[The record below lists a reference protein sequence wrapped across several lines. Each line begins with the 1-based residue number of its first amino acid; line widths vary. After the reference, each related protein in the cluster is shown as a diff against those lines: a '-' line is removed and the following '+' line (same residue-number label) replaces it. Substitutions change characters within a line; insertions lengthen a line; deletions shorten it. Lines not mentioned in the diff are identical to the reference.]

1 MERGRVAVLREY
13 GRPIELE
20 EFEVPDPE
28 PGALVVKI
36 EQAGICG
43 SDLNIMRGVSPLN
56 PGGRA
61 LGHEGFGSVYR
72 LGPGLTTD
80 SLGRPLHEGDRIIHS
95 GVEPC
100 YRCQVCLRGEFA
112 WCPAYSPSSRLPGTF
127 PFFLGTYAD
136 YLYLEAGRPIFKI
149 PDGIPDSILT
159 FVNCALGTVTDP
171 LLRIGVNPGKSVV
184 VQGAGGLGLNAV
196 AMLRLLGAKNI
207 IVLDRQPGRL
217 ELARLMG
224 AAHTVNIDEFPAA
237 ADRAARIR
245 ELTGGRGADIVM
257 ELVGHPSLMEEGVDM
272 LASGGTFVQ
281 VGLTLADAEARIR
294 PVSLLRGKTIMGS
307 LMYRP
312 HVLPMLLDILSQ
324 PQGEIPPFDHIV
336 SRTYPLS
343 DINEALADME
353 WRSRAVEPAR
363 AAIVPD

>member
-20 EFEVPDPE
+20 EYEVPDPE
-28 PGALVVKI
+28 PGALVVRV

-72 LGPGLTTD
+72 LGAGLTTD
-80 SLGRPLHEGDRIIHS
+80 SLGQPLAEGDRIIHS

-100 YRCQVCLRGEFA
+100 YRCSVCLRGEFA
-112 WCPAYSPSSRLPGTF
+112 WCPSYSPSSRTPGKF

-171 LLRIGVNPGKSVV
+171 LLRIGVDPGQYVV

-196 AMLRLLGAKNI
+196 GMLRLLGARHI

-217 ELARLMG
+217 ELARQMG
-224 AAHTVNIDEFPAA
+224 AAHTVNIDELPDP

-245 ELTGGRGADIVM
+245 ELTGGCGADLVM
-257 ELVGHPSLMEEGVDM
+257 ELVGHPSLMEEGIGM

-281 VGLTLADAEARIR
+281 VGLTLSDAEAKIS

-307 LMYRP
+307 IMYRP
-312 HVLPMLLDILSQ
+312 RVLAMLLDILSRTD
-324 PQGEIPPFDHIV
+324 GEIPPFDLIV
-336 SRTYPLS
+336 SRTYPLTE
-343 DINEALADME
+343 INEALADME
-353 WRSRAVEPAR
+353 WRSRAVQPAR
-363 AAIVPD
+363 AAIIP

>member
-1 MERGRVAVLREY
+1 MEHGRVAVLREY

-20 EFEVPDPE
+20 EYEVPEPE

-61 LGHEGFGSVYR
+61 LGHEGFGTVYR
-72 LGPGLTTD
+72 LGAGLSTD
-80 SLGRPLHEGDRIIHS
+80 SLGRPLHEGDRVIHS

-100 YRCQVCLRGEFA
+100 YRCQACVRGEFA
-112 WCPAYSPSSRLPGTF
+112 WCPSYSPSSRVPGAF
-127 PFFLGTYAD
+127 PYFIGTYAD
-136 YLYLEAGRPIFKI
+136 YLYLEAGRPIFLV

-171 LLRIGVNPGKSVV
+171 LLRIGVNPGKTVV
-184 VQGAGGLGLNAV
+184 VQGAGGLGLNAI
-196 AMLRLLGAKNI
+196 AMLRLLGARDI
-207 IVLDRQPGRL
+207 IALDRQPGRL
-217 ELARLMG
+217 DLARQMG
-224 AAHTVNIDEFPAA
+224 AAHTVNIDELPEP

-257 ELVGHPSLMEEGVDM
+257 ELVGHPSLMEEGVGM

-281 VGLTLADAEARIR
+281 VGLTMADAEARVH
-294 PVSLLRGKTIMGS
+294 PVSLLRGKTIVGS
-307 LMYRP
+307 IMYRP
-312 HVLPMLLDILSQ
+312 QVLPMLLDILSRTD
-324 PQGEIPPFDHIV
+324 GEIPPFDLIV

-343 DINEALADME
+343 EINEALAEME
-353 WRSRAVEPAR
+353 WRSRAVQPAR
-363 AAIVPD
+363 ASIVPD

>member
-20 EFEVPDPE
+20 EYEVPDPE
-28 PGALVVKI
+28 PGALVVRV

-72 LGPGLTTD
+72 LGAGLTTD
-80 SLGRPLHEGDRIIHS
+80 SLGQPLAEGDRIIHS

-100 YRCQVCLRGEFA
+100 YGCSVCLRGEFA
-112 WCPAYSPSSRLPGTF
+112 WCPSYSPSSRTPGKF

-171 LLRIGVNPGKSVV
+171 LLRIGVDPGQYVV

-196 AMLRLLGAKNI
+196 GMLRLLGARHI

-217 ELARLMG
+217 ELARQMG
-224 AAHTVNIDEFPAA
+224 AAHTVNIDELPDP

-245 ELTGGRGADIVM
+245 ELTGGCGADLVM
-257 ELVGHPSLMEEGVDM
+257 ELVGHPSLMEEGIGM

-281 VGLTLADAEARIR
+281 VGLTLSDAEAKIS

-307 LMYRP
+307 IMYRP
-312 HVLPMLLDILSQ
+312 RVLAMLLDILSRTD
-324 PQGEIPPFDHIV
+324 GEIPPFDLIV
-336 SRTYPLS
+336 SRTYSLAE
-343 DINEALADME
+343 INEALAEME
-353 WRSRAVEPAR
+353 WRSRAVQPAR
-363 AAIVPD
+363 AAIIP

>member
-1 MERGRVAVLREY
+1 VERGRVAILREY
-13 GRPIELE
+13 GQPIELE
-20 EFEVPDPE
+20 EFEVPAPG
-28 PGALVVKI
+28 PGAMIVRI

-61 LGHEGFGSVYR
+61 LGHEGFGSVFR
-72 LGPGLTTD
+72 LGAGVTTD
-80 SLGRPLHEGDRIIHS
+80 SLGRPLREGDRIIHS

-100 YRCQVCLRGEFA
+100 YRCHACLSGEFA
-112 WCPAYSPSSRLPGTF
+112 WCPSYSPSSRVPGQF
-127 PFFLGTYAD
+127 PYFLGTYAD
-136 YLYLEAGRPIFKI
+136 YLYLEAGRPVFKI
-149 PDGIPDSILT
+149 PDGIPDSVLT

-171 LLRIGVNPGKSVV
+171 LLRIGVDPGKTVV

-196 AMLRLLGAKNI
+196 AMLKLLGARRI

-217 ELARLMG
+217 DLARRMG
-224 AAHTVNIDEFPAA
+224 AAHTVNIDEFPEA

-257 ELVGHPSLMEEGVDM
+257 ELVGHPALMEEGVGM

-281 VGLTLADAEARIR
+281 VGLTMADAQARIS

-307 LMYRP
+307 IMYRP
-312 HVLPMLLDILSQ
+312 HVLPMLLDILSRQ
-324 PQGEIPPFDHIV
+324 DGEIPPFDHIV

-343 DINEALADME
+343 EINEALADME
-353 WRSRAVEPAR
+353 WRSKAVEPAR
-363 AAIVPD
+363 ASIVPD

>member
-1 MERGRVAVLREY
+1 MERGRVAILREY

-20 EFEVPDPE
+20 EYEVPEPG
-28 PGALVVKI
+28 PGALVVRI

-43 SDLNIMRGVSPLN
+43 SDLNIMRGVSPLK

-72 LGPGLTTD
+72 LGAGLTTD
-80 SLGRPLHEGDRIIHS
+80 SLGQPLREGDRIIHS

-100 YRCQVCLRGEFA
+100 YRCQACLRGEFA
-112 WCPAYSPSSRLPGTF
+112 WCPSYSPSSRVPGEF

-136 YLYLEAGRPIFKI
+136 YLYLEPGRPVFRV
-149 PDGIPDSILT
+149 PDGIADSILT

-171 LLRIGVNPGKSVV
+171 LLRIGVNPGQTMV

-196 AMLRLLGAKNI
+196 AMLRLLGARHI

-217 ELARLMG
+217 DLARRMG
-224 AAHTVNIDEFPAA
+224 ASHTVNIDELPGP

-281 VGLTLADAEARIR
+281 VGLTMAGAEARIR

-307 LMYRP
+307 IMYRP
-312 HVLPMLLDILSQ
+312 HVLPLLLDILSRAD
-324 PQGEIPPFDHIV
+324 GEIPPFDAIV
-336 SRTYPLS
+336 SRSYPLS
-343 DINEALADME
+343 EINEALAEME

-363 AAIVPD
+363 AAIIPD